1 MIKEK
6 EKEKEMLNSELN
18 DKYHLEKET
27 LSDGRIKLMLTPKKT
42 NCFGCNKEIEFAGA
56 NLMIWTDKD
65 HYKREGR
72 FCRTCHQE
80 IKKMGYLD

>member
-1 MIKEK
+1 MIK

-27 LSDGRIKLMLTPKKT
+27 LPDGRIKLMLTPKKT
-42 NCFGCNKEIEFAGA
+42 NCFGCKKEMEFAGA

-65 HYKREGR
+65 HYKREAR
-72 FCRTCHQE
+72 FCRTCNQE
-80 IKKMGYLD
+80 IKEMGYLD